1 VGRLDNIIARN
12 RRGQRPP
19 ERVVVMIGIG
29 LFVLLI
35 LVLAVFTDLGVPNDE
50 PSPKLRNEPHV
61 DGVQLRRAR

>member
-1 VGRLDNIIARN
+1 MGRLENIVARN

-35 LVLAVFTDLGVPNDE
+35 LVLAVFTDLGTPPDESSPQLRKE
-50 PSPKLRNEPHV
+50 PSV